1 MTDAERETLE
11 SLRVGDIETRTL
23 DAIRSLLAEV
33 ERLLAHQK
41 INEQKIEEQTKEI
54 ETHLSDKVKLRAE
67 IERLRADRDRFQ
79 AIVHAVSPYL
89 DPAALGLTPEVARE
103 KLRSLLAEIE
113 RLRAEVNLLK
123 EDRIKVVAAQR
134 ETIIEYKARIDAALA
149 KAQSVVHQSDDAAAV
164 ASDPRSHVAI
174 ARIAREVVKA
184 LEGEKRA

>member
-67 IERLRADRDRFQ
+67 IERLRA
-79 AIVHAVSPYL
+79 
-89 DPAALGLTPEVARE
+89 
-103 KLRSLLAEIE
+103 EI
-113 RLRAEVNLLK
+113 NLLK
-123 EDRIKVVAAQR
+123 EDRIKVVAVQR